1 MSLSLALSTQDGN
14 RSDTWS
20 LRHKKLLIKVIHIL
34 FFDTPYLILYNHVL
48 PKNIE
53 HVWFTCLFL
62 TYLLNIGHIFAL
74 CIQYLV
80 PWPKYLGPPSSNIQ
94 YLTSPDQKLSK
105 NIYFMG
111 SEWSISLFV
120 LDQGC
125 SIPQLQQPNLGQNC
139 LTKIGARP
147 DKTSNKLLL
156 RPTNLV

>member
-1 MSLSLALSTQDGN
+1 MAFWSQYLVTLPKYLVPWSKYLGPSLPKIHYLTLSD
-14 RSDTWS
+14 
-20 LRHKKLLIKVIHIL
+20 HI
-34 FFDTPYLILYNHVL
+34 L

-53 HVWFTCLFL
+53 HIWFTCLLL

-80 PWPKYLGPPSSNIQ
+80 QWPKYLGPYLPNIQ

-105 NIYFMG
+105 NIYFIG
-111 SEWSISLFV
+111 SEWYISLSV
-120 LDQGC
+120 LGQSC
-125 SIPQLQQPNLGQNC
+125 SVSHLQQPNLGQNY

-156 RPTNLV
+156 GSKVFA

>member
-1 MSLSLALSTQDGN
+1 MAFWSQYLVTLPKYLVPWSKYLGPSLPKIHYLTLSD
-14 RSDTWS
+14 
-20 LRHKKLLIKVIHIL
+20 HI
-34 FFDTPYLILYNHVL
+34 L

-53 HVWFTCLFL
+53 HIWFTCLLL

-80 PWPKYLGPPSSNIQ
+80 PWPKYLGPYSPNIQ

-120 LDQGC
+120 LDQSC

-147 DKTSNKLLL
+147 DKTSHKLLQGPKIL
-156 RPTNLV
+156 A